1 MKKTSLAVALPALL
15 LSGLML
21 SGCGMFRSHKAWDT
35 AKQESPLE
43 IPPGMD
49 TPSASEA
56 LVIPPPGAN
65 QPTANG
71 ATAATQSGAATITD
85 GFVVSGDVETAYQ
98 RVGQVLDAG
107 DIGQVTARDPSA
119 HSFTVTVM
127 AGAKVAKKRGF
138 FGRMFHGNDE
148 GGSSRATP
156 QQVLVTVSASGQK
169 GSEVRAQGSAPAVA
183 KAVDGLRAKLGG

>member
-21 SGCGMFRSHKAWDT
+21 SCCGIFRSHKAWDT

-71 ATAATQSGAATITD
+71 ATAATQGAAATITD
-85 GFVVSGDVETAYQ
+85 GFVVGDDVEAAYQ
-98 RVGQVLDAG
+98 RVGQALDQG
-107 DIGQVTARDPSA
+107 DIGQVTARDPST

-127 AGAKVAKKRGF
+127 AGATVSKKRGF

-148 GGSSRATP
+148 GESSRATA
-156 QQVLVTVSASGQK
+156 QQVVVTVSASGQK
-169 GSEVRAQGSAPAVA
+169 GSEVRAQGTAPAVA
-183 KAVDGLRAKLGG
+183 KAIDGLKAKIGG